1 MPLTIGI
8 TGADGLIGWHL
19 RAWLRAHRPDVTV
32 RLATRSTF
40 AATCELELFVSGLD
54 AVVHCAGVNRG
65 EPSEVETVNA
75 ALARQLAS
83 ACEAALSQGERYPQ
97 LVFTNSTHVD
107 RDTPY
112 GRGKREAAAILA
124 SSASRHGALCVNL
137 ILPHVFG
144 EFGKPFYNSV
154 VSTFCYQLALGE
166 VPTIEIDGDLELL
179 HAQSVAARCVAAI
192 DTAEN
197 GDFRVSGVKLKVSAL
212 LEKLETLSKV
222 YFSQVMPDLSNA
234 LHLELFNTLRSYL
247 YPNHYPVAL
256 KLHIDNR
263 GSLFEVIKSEN
274 AGQVFMSTTVPGI
287 TRGNH
292 FHTHKVERFLVAM
305 GKAEICLRK
314 LFSED
319 VVTFKVSGSAP
330 SYIDIPTFHTH
341 SITNTGTTELVTLF
355 WANEI
360 FNPESP
366 DTYTELVQLS

>member
-1 MPLTIGI
+1 MPLNIGI

-40 AATCELELFVSGLD
+40 ANAGELELFVSGLD

-65 EPSEVETVNA
+65 EPSVVEALNVE
-75 ALARQLAS
+75 LARHLAN
-83 ACEAALSQGERYPQ
+83 ACEAALNQGARYPY

-112 GRGKREAAAILA
+112 GRGKREAAAILV
-124 SSASRHGALCVNL
+124 SSASRHGSACANL

-154 VSTFCYQLALGE
+154 VSTFCHQLALGE
-166 VPTIEIDGDLELL
+166 SPKIEVDGDLELV
-179 HAQSVAARCVAAI
+179 HVQSVAARCMAAI
-192 DTAEN
+192 DAAES
-197 GDFRVSGVKLKVSAL
+197 GDFRVPGAKLQVSAL
-212 LEKLETLSKV
+212 LEKLENLSKA
-222 YFSQVMPDLSNA
+222 YFAQVMPDLSNT
-234 LHLELFNTLRSYL
+234 LHLELFNTFRSYL
-247 YPNHYPVAL
+247 FPNHYPVAL

-274 AGQVFMSTTVPGI
+274 SGQVFMSTTVPGI

-292 FHTHKVERFLVAM
+292 FHTHKVERFLVAT
-305 GKAEICLRK
+305 GEAEICLRK
-314 LFSED
+314 LFSDE
-319 VVTFKVSGSAP
+319 VVTFKVNGNAP
-330 SYIDIPTFHTH
+330 SFIDIPTFYTH
-341 SITNTGTTELVTLF
+341 NITNTGTTELVTLF

-360 FNPESP
+360 FSPERP
-366 DTYTELVQLS
+366 DTYAELVRLS